1 MFRFSWQRRIETRSR
16 NKRKMDERKISVDIS
31 TRLLILVIVSLH
43 SWSLSSVAQFAEL
56 LESIRTILPY

>member
-16 NKRKMDERKISVDIS
+16 NKRKMEERKISVDIS

-43 SWSLSSVAQFAEL
+43 SWSLSSIAQFAEL

>member
-16 NKRKMDERKISVDIS
+16 NKRKMEERKISVDIS

-43 SWSLSSVAQFAEL
+43 SWSLSSVTQFAEL

>member
-16 NKRKMDERKISVDIS
+16 NKRKMEERKISVDIS

>member
-16 NKRKMDERKISVDIS
+16 NKRKMEERKISVDIS

-43 SWSLSSVAQFAEL
+43 SWPLSSVAQFAEL